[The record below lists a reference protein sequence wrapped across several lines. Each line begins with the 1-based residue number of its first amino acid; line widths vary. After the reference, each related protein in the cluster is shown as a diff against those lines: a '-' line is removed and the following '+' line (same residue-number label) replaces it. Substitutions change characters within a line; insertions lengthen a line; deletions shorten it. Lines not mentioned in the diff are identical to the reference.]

1 MVQPLDK
8 LHIYLRVSSDAQ
20 ETDGYGLEIQ
30 RKGGLATADQF
41 GLEPI
46 IHEEGSA
53 SSYNETLDNRP
64 AIRNLMLLV
73 ADGKVKHLYVYNTDR
88 LSRNEQTAAAIRF
101 NLQKNKVKVYHNSG
115 VVDLESPSDKLLY
128 GILSQLAVYDNE
140 TRIDRLR
147 RGRLESVRK
156 GRWHG
161 GRPPFGYSLVN
172 GHLVENKDES
182 DWVRKL
188 YRWYDQGIKI
198 DDIRLKLLENGVRT
212 RSGLLNWGYQSIRNI
227 LESTIVDGVHH
238 YSDKV
243 VNESVTITTPQIVDP
258 VLSKSVKDKISK
270 THRTSNNIKHETLL
284 KGLLRCG
291 CCGSPL
297 GQRISKVQYTEV
309 YHCLGNQMRHR
320 RVHKGA
326 PKICQ
331 AKDGS
336 RTRSVKISK
345 ADDIIWDGVVDC
357 LSNSSLY
364 KEFIKQSV
372 LGVPTDVQV
381 DPSTLKSRLKKI
393 DKDLE
398 RLRESSIK
406 AQILSSIDDSVT
418 STATFNQQL
427 SVVILE
433 KEAERHGILK
443 DLKNLSTQKKWVD
456 WLGDFK
462 NHIDRLTSNDMSP
475 KEKKRFLTG
484 VVDEIVVTSVDTQA
498 HQFDVHFRLPFVGSE
513 LSYRDTGKKALGYEF
528 VNGGR
533 ILRIPSSV
541 LKKTH

>member
-1 MVQPLDK
+1 MVQPRDK

-20 ETDGYGLEIQ
+20 EADGYGLEIQ
-30 RKGGLATADQF
+30 RKGGLAAAKQY

-46 IHEEGSA
+46 LHEEGSA
-53 SSYNETLDNRP
+53 SSFNETLDNRP
-64 AIRNLMLLV
+64 VIRNLMLMV
-73 ADGKVKHLYVYNTDR
+73 ADGAVKHLYVYNMDR

-128 GILSQLAVYDNE
+128 GILAQLSVYDNE
-140 TRIDRLR
+140 MRLDRLR
-147 RGRLESVRK
+147 KGRLESVRN

-161 GRPPFGYSLVN
+161 GRPPFGYSLA
-172 GHLVENKDES
+172 GGYLIENKDES
-182 DWVRKL
+182 EWVRKI
-188 YRWYDQGIKI
+188 YRWYDQGVKI
-198 DDIRLKLLENGVRT
+198 DDIRLRLLENGVRT

-238 YSDKV
+238 YSDKAL
-243 VNESVTITTPQIVDP
+243 NDSVTITTPQIVDP
-258 VLSKSVKDKISK
+258 VLSKSVKDKVSK

-291 CCGSPL
+291 CCGSPF
-297 GQRISKVQYTEV
+297 GQRISKDQYTEV
-309 YHCLGNQMRHR
+309 YSCLGNQMRHR
-320 RVHKGA
+320 SVHKGA
-326 PKICQ
+326 PKVCQ

-336 RTRSVKISK
+336 RARSLKISK
-345 ADDIIWDGVVDC
+345 TDEIIWNGVVEC

-372 LGVPTDVQV
+372 LGVPGTAEV
-381 DPSTLKSRLKKI
+381 DPKALKGRLKKI

-398 RLRESSIK
+398 RLRANSIK

-427 SVVILE
+427 SQVILE
-433 KEAERHGILK
+433 KEAERQGILK
-443 DLKNLSTQKKWVD
+443 ELKNLSSQKRWVD

-462 NHIDRLTSNDMSP
+462 SHIDKLTSNDMSQ
-475 KEKKRFLTG
+475 KDKKRFLSG
-484 VVDEIVVTSVDTQA
+484 VVDEIVVTTVDKQT
-498 HQFDVHFRLPFVGSE
+498 HQLDVHFRLPFVGSE
-513 LSYRDTGKKALGYEF
+513 LSYRDKGKKTLGYDF

-533 ILRIPSSV
+533 ILSIPSSY
-541 LKKTH
+541 LKKTQ

>member
-1 MVQPLDK
+1 MVQPQDK

-20 ETDGYGLEIQ
+20 EADGYGLEIQ
-30 RKGGLATADQF
+30 RKGGWAAAQQY

-53 SSYNETLDNRP
+53 SSFNETLDNRP
-64 AIRNLMLLV
+64 VIRNLMRMV
-73 ADGKVKHLYVYNTDR
+73 ADGEVKHLYVYNMDR

-128 GILSQLAVYDNE
+128 GILAQLSVYDNE
-140 TRIDRLR
+140 MRLDRLR
-147 RGRLESVRK
+147 KGRLESVRN

-161 GRPPFGYSLVN
+161 GRPPFGYSLA
-172 GHLVENKDES
+172 GGYLVENKDES
-182 DWVRKL
+182 EWVRKI
-188 YRWYDQGIKI
+188 YRWYDQGVKI
-198 DDIRLKLLENGVRT
+198 DDIRLRLLENGVRT

-238 YSDKV
+238 YSDKAL
-243 VNESVTITTPQIVDP
+243 NDGVTITTPQIVDP

-270 THRTSNNIKHETLL
+270 THRTSNNIKHETML
-284 KGLLRCG
+284 KGMLRCG
-291 CCGSPL
+291 CCGSPF

-309 YHCLGNQMRHR
+309 YFCLGNQMRHR
-320 RVHKGA
+320 GVHKGA

-336 RTRSVKISK
+336 RTRSLKISK
-345 ADDIIWDGVVDC
+345 TDEIIWNGVVEC

-372 LGVPTDVQV
+372 LGVPSAAEV
-381 DPSTLKSRLKKI
+381 DPKVLKVRLKKI

-406 AQILSSIDDSVT
+406 AQILSSIDDTVT

-427 SVVILE
+427 SQVILE
-433 KEAERHGILK
+433 KEAERQVILK
-443 DLKNLSTQKKWVD
+443 ELKNLSSQKKWVD

-462 NHIDRLTSNDMSP
+462 SHIDKLTSNDMSQ
-475 KEKKRFLTG
+475 KDKKRFLSG
-484 VVDEIVVTSVDTQA
+484 VVDEIVVTTVDTQT
-498 HQFDVHFRLPFVGSE
+498 HQLDVHFRLPFVGSE
-513 LSYRDTGKKALGYEF
+513 LSYRDKGKKTLGYDF

-533 ILRIPSSV
+533 ILSIPSSS
-541 LKKTH
+541 LKKTQ